1 MGDNA
6 SMTLTKC
13 SIADSSNTALQTF
26 SVSLRTLNDFTVIIL
41 PVVSGKMTIRRGAKV
56 NIPGILKME
65 GVSVISNEGTLN
77 IEGTGGTPSIITSY
91 KDDSGGDTNADGE
104 ATKPAAG
111 DWVGIVYNAGSGGT
125 IDSGSI
131 KYAGQQSVVGG
142 VWKSAAI
149 ITLGDAAP
157 LFKDGEIRYSA
168 GDGILIL
175 DQSSPSLGNLR
186 FSDIAGADINR

>member
-1 MGDNA
+1 VGDNA

-41 PVVSGKMTIRRGAKV
+41 PVVSGKMTIRCGAKV

-65 GVSVISNEGTLN
+65 GVSVISNEDTATIAGT
-77 IEGTGGTPSIITSY
+77 TPSIITSY
-91 KDDSGGDTNADGE
+91 KDDSGGDTNDDGE
-104 ATKPAAG
+104 ATKRAAG
-111 DWVGIVYNAGSGGT
+111 DWVGIACNSGSCGT
-125 IDSGSI
+125 IDAGRI
-131 KYAGQQSVVGG
+131 KHAGQQSVVGG